1 MRIGILTFHYG
12 TNYGGI
18 LQCYALQRVLCN
30 YGHDVEVIDYVPT
43 SSLPLS
49 KRMSNKLK
57 TINSVKM
64 LWNVVK
70 TRLLRHNFDRKKE
83 IIDTKMLM
91 SKFDE
96 FRHKYILL
104 SPKLSQNTIGE
115 YSNKHYDAIIVGSD
129 QVWTSLYDSESIY
142 FLDWEPEFKGLRISY
157 AACSAHSFVRG
168 RRKIELAD
176 LLAKFSII
184 TVRDETTAAL
194 VESITSKQPP
204 IVPDPTMLYDF
215 KEFLSDRKSQDEYI
229 LTYILGPEI
238 NGGHRSALE
247 KIKAHAG
254 NIPVYSIVTK
264 ATDVVPC
271 SDKILNSI
279 SPEEWIRLIA
289 GAKAV
294 YTDSFHAI
302 LFSMKFEVP
311 FAGYWCDPVRSS
323 RLIYL
328 RDIYQLP
335 NIVSSAKDINL
346 RICRQPIIKD
356 NILYKI

>member
-1 MRIGILTFHYG
+1 MKIGILTFHRG

-30 YGHDVEVIDYVPT
+30 YGHDVEIIDYAPA
-43 SSLPLS
+43 SLPLC
-49 KRMSNKLK
+49 KRMCNKLK
-57 TINSVKM
+57 TVNSVKM

-70 TRLLRHNFDRKKE
+70 IRLLRHNVDRKNE
-83 IIDTKMLM
+83 TIDAAMRM

-96 FRHKYILL
+96 FRHKYMLF
-104 SPKLSQNTIGE
+104 SPKLSQKTIGE
-115 YSNKHYDAIIVGSD
+115 YSNGHYDAIIVGSD
-129 QVWTSLYDSESIY
+129 QVWTSLYDSESVY
-142 FLDWEPEFKGLRISY
+142 FLGWNPEFKGLRISY

-168 RRKIELAD
+168 RRKNELAD

-184 TVRDETTAAL
+184 TVRDRTTAAL
-194 VESITSKQPP
+194 VENITAKRPP
-204 IVPDPTMLYDF
+204 IVPDPTMLYAF
-215 KEFLSDRKSQDEYI
+215 KEFLPERRSQDEYI

-238 NGGHRSALE
+238 KGGHINALK
-247 KIKAHAG
+247 KIKAHVG
-254 NIPVYSIVTK
+254 NVPVYSIVTTT
-264 ATDVVPC
+264 TDVVPY
-271 SDKILNSI
+271 SDKILDSA
-279 SPEEWIRLIA
+279 SPEEWVRLIA

-346 RICRQPIIKD
+346 YSCCQPVIED